1 MSGKTARL
9 LRGLD
14 YALIRLFSLLPVQK
28 RTIVFHSV
36 PDYSDNAHAFFDYMR
51 REHGAEGYKLVWL
64 VKDPSKYRAEK
75 DVRFVKSE
83 GRSLL
88 LKRDYY
94 LSVCKFAV
102 FTHSAPIRYWR
113 KNQVFIDMTHSASQL
128 KGDDKRS
135 KDTVR
140 IVVPDY
146 RVRCGEDGLERK
158 MRIQKL
164 PREKYVILG
173 MPRLDILFRHRDCV
187 PLLFPGMKPRLT
199 AIALET
205 FKQRNEAWKDSTAQ
219 RSYGLNII
227 SNPEELASLDDYLG
241 RKGILLLI
249 KPHPLQDLSY
259 VEMSKL
265 SNIRFITDQRLA
277 EAGVQLYELV
287 ENCDALLTDYSS
299 IYYDYLLLDRPIGF
313 LIGDIEDY
321 QRGFVIPDP
330 ISEMTGP
337 KIRTLPELFQF
348 FDGILAG
355 EDDYKQARAQ
365 LKDHVFEYQDDK
377 NSERFYNF
385 LLSKMDTA
393 KK

>member
-64 VKDPSKYRAEK
+64 VKDPSKFRAEK

-164 PREKYVILG
+164 PRDKYV
-173 MPRLDILFRHRDCV
+173 
-187 PLLFPGMKPRLT
+187 MKPRLT

-287 ENCDALLTDYSS
+287 ENCDTLLTDYSS
-299 IYYDYLLLDRPIGF
+299 IYYDYPLLDRPMGF

-337 KIRTLPELFQF
+337 KIRTLPELLQF
-348 FDGILAG
+348 FDGVLAG
-355 EDDYKQARAQ
+355 EDDYRQARAQ